1 MQMRTVARVVAANLA
16 LVAALLGACST
27 TWDIDR
33 YEAPEATF
41 ATRHTY
47 AWKTGQFSTPVARP
61 GAEVAAIDRA
71 VREAVE
77 EELARKGYELA
88 PDPAT
93 ADMIVSFQISGYRR
107 FVLSD
112 DKRIGA
118 PSATQV
124 LTPSGTAQ
132 LPPTAVVP
140 REQTVGDGSMIV
152 FVDDPKSNRLIWRG
166 LITAQTRVRSP
177 EAGVRLAA
185 DMARAIA
192 REIPSP

>member
-1 MQMRTVARVVAANLA
+1 MYIRMVARAFAATLA
-16 LVAALLGACST
+16 LAATVLVACST

-33 YEAPEATF
+33 YEAPEAAF

-47 AWKTGQFSTPVARP
+47 AWKSGQFSTPVERSA
-61 GAEVAAIDRA
+61 AEVAEIDRA
-71 VREAVE
+71 VRAAVE
-77 EELARKGYELA
+77 EELARKRYTLA
-88 PDPAT
+88 PDPAA

-152 FVDDPKSNRLIWRG
+152 FIDDPKSNRLIWRG

-177 EAGVRLAA
+177 EAGARLAA
-185 DMARAIA
+185 DMARSIA

>member
-1 MQMRTVARVVAANLA
+1 MRTLARAPAVASALA
-16 LVAALLGACST
+16 LLASCST

-33 YEAPEATF
+33 YEAPEANF
-41 ATRHTY
+41 PTRHSY
-47 AWKTGQFSTPVARP
+47 AWKSGEFSTPDARSA
-61 GAEVAAIDRA
+61 AEVAEVDRA
-71 VREAVE
+71 VRAAVE
-77 EELARKGYELA
+77 EELAHKGYTLVA
-88 PDPAT
+88 DPKT
-93 ADMIVSFQISGYRR
+93 ADMLVSFQIAGYRR

-152 FVDDPKSNRLIWRG
+152 FVDDPKSGRLIWRG
-166 LITAQTRVRSP
+166 LITAQTRVGSP
-177 EAGVRLAA
+177 EAGARLAA
-185 DMARAIA
+185 DMARSIA
-192 REIPSP
+192 HEIPAP

>member
-1 MQMRTVARVVAANLA
+1 MRTVTLA
-16 LVAALLGACST
+16 LGVTLLAACST

-33 YEAPEATF
+33 YEAPEANF
-41 ATRHTY
+41 PSRHTY
-47 AWKTGQFSTPVARP
+47 AWKSGEFSTPVERP
-61 GAEVAAIDRA
+61 AAEVAEVDRA
-71 VREAVE
+71 VRESVE
-77 EELARKGYELA
+77 TELTRKGYTLA
-88 PDPAT
+88 ADPKT
-93 ADMIVSFQISGYRR
+93 ADMLVSFQIAGYRR

-140 REQTVGDGSMIV
+140 REQTVGDGSMLV
-152 FVDDPKSNRLIWRG
+152 FVDDPKSGRLIWRG
-166 LITAQTRVRSP
+166 RITTQTRVRSP

-185 DMARAIA
+185 DMARSIA
-192 REIPSP
+192 REIPAP